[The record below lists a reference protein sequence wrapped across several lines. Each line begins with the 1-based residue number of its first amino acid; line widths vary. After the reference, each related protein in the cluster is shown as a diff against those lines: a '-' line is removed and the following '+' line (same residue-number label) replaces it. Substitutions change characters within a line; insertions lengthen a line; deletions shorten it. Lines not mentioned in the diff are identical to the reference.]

1 VSFPSHAVIVT
12 AAGLS
17 ERFQSSQEGQGN
29 KKEYILL
36 DDRTVLY
43 HAVLPFL
50 SVPSLKAIIVT
61 YPEMFKD
68 ECESALDNLMFASQI
83 PIHLVVGGSTRQKSV
98 CNALKFINDA
108 HLHISFVAIHDGA
121 RPFVTE
127 PLIIEAL
134 ATASIFGAAVPAIPM
149 HDALKHIS
157 KEGIIDGHV
166 DRTALVQIQTPQ
178 IFRFPEIFDA
188 HQIVAESH
196 KLYVD
201 DSEIYND
208 AGFQV
213 AVSKGNTNNIKIT
226 TYDDI
231 ANYKRGI

>member
-1 VSFPSHAVIVT
+1 VAFPSHAVIIT

-17 ERFQSSQEGQGN
+17 ERFQSSHEAPKG

-61 YPEMFKD
+61 YPDMFKD
-68 ECESALDNLMFASQI
+68 ECESALDNLMFASDI
-83 PIHLVVGGSTRQKSV
+83 PIHLVKGGATRQKSV
-98 CNALKFINDA
+98 CNALSFIEEVALDVA
-108 HLHISFVAIHDGA
+108 FVAIHDGA
-121 RPFVTE
+121 RPFVNE
-127 PLIIEAL
+127 SLIIETL
-134 ATASIFGAAVPAIPM
+134 ATASIFGAAVPAIPV

-166 DRTALVQIQTPQ
+166 DRTGLVQIQTPQ
-178 IFRFPEIFDA
+178 IFRFPEILHA
-188 HQIVAESH
+188 HQSVALGDT
-196 KLYVD
+196 LYVD

-208 AGFQV
+208 AGFEV
-213 AVSKGNTNNIKIT
+213 AVSKGSIHNSKIT

-231 ANYKRGI
+231 TNYKRDL